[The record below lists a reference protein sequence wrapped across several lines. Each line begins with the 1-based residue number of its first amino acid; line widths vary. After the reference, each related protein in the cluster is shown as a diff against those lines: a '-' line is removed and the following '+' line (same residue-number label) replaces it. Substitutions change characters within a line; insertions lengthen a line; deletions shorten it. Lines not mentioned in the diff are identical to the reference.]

1 MSNFAGR
8 HRMGCA
14 LWHNFEGKEK
24 AYGNNTNHPHPQR
37 DSRSE
42 AITRLIESVAKQQE
56 ALAEILEAEHRKIQ
70 KTVELANV
78 DVDDLVEIDESVRRV
93 VDAMTRLEMTLQLKL
108 GMFQDCL
115 CPDFLWN
122 RFLLV
127 RSGLL
132 LTRKAK
138 TATISPKGG

>member
-1 MSNFAGR
+1 M
-8 HRMGCA
+8 
-14 LWHNFEGKEK
+14 ETTQTIPK
-24 AYGNNTNHPHPQR
+24 PQE

-93 VDAMTRLEMTLQLKL
+93 VDAVTRLELTLQLKL

-115 CPDFLWN
+115 CPG
-122 RFLLV
+122 RRRYCCV
-127 RSGLL
+127 
-132 LTRKAK
+132 
-138 TATISPKGG
+138 

>member
-1 MSNFAGR
+1 METTQTTSYPR
-8 HRMGCA
+8 
-14 LWHNFEGKEK
+14 EG
-24 AYGNNTNHPHPQR
+24 
-37 DSRSE
+37 SRSE

-93 VDAMTRLEMTLQLKL
+93 VDAVTRLELTLQLKL

-115 CPDFLWN
+115 CPEK
-122 RFLLV
+122 RRCCCV
-127 RSGLL
+127 
-132 LTRKAK
+132 
-138 TATISPKGG
+138 